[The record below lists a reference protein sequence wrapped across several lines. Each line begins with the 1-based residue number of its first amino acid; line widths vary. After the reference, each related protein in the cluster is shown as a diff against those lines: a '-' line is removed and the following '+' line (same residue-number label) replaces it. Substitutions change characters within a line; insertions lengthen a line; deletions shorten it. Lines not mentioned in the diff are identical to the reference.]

1 MEVPSLAGASGGGK
15 IGLRGRLLLAF
26 AGISMFAVVAG
37 LSGRYAFT
45 EFTKALDRTEAT
57 IPPALAAV
65 ELTRESEQVLAA
77 GPRLLNVQTS
87 NAVETLSAEAT
98 SDLENVR
105 RLVAQLRTTSLE
117 SGALPTS
124 STISAGHNLCNSRP
138 SRSRR

>member
-1 MEVPSLAGASGGGK
+1 LDVEVPSLAGASGGGK

-87 NAVETLSAEAT
+87 NERSRKCQKTRRPT
-98 SDLENVR
+98 PDHKPRIRRPR
-105 RLVAQLRTTSLE
+105 RLLINHIE
-117 SGALPTS
+117 
-124 STISAGHNLCNSRP
+124 AGR
-138 SRSRR
+138 